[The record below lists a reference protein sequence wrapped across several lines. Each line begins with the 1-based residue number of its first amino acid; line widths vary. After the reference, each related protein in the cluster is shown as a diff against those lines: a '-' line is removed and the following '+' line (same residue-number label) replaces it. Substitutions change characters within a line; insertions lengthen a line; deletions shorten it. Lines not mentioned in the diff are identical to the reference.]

1 MTNPQ
6 VKHAIR
12 AAIIRQLLAT
22 TLNPDNGQSRQDAA
36 LEEATELSAELT
48 IAAFRGLTESLL
60 QKLESGGVGTR
71 QVLRVWTGCK
81 VWGPCVAGDCSS
93 NLVRSPDNCVADDPL
108 LDDQGV
114 C

>member
-36 LEEATELSAELT
+36 LEEATELSVELT
-48 IAAFRGLTESLL
+48 IAAFRGLAESLL
-60 QKLESGGVGTR
+60 QKLDTGGVGTR
-71 QVLRVWTGCK
+71 QVLMVWAGCK
-81 VWGPCVAGDCSS
+81 VWGPCVAGDYSS
-93 NLVRSPDNCVADDPL
+93 NLVRCPDDFLPDDPVV
-108 LDDQGV
+108 DDQGS
-114 C
+114 